1 MCPRPFTHPHVSLI
15 FSVGSVVL
23 WSWVC
28 EGTSALRR
36 LALCRVS
43 KAPYSGFALACGFF
57 RGVRRSVLTPGCPPT
72 FRSWISGPLHS
83 KITSYKTGS
92 YEQVSGFADH

>member
-36 LALCRVS
+36 LALCCVS

-57 RGVRRSVLTPGCPPT
+57 RGVRR
-72 FRSWISGPLHS
+72 FRFDAGMSTHLSLMDFRPSALGDYI
-83 KITSYKTGS
+83 I
-92 YEQVSGFADH
+92 